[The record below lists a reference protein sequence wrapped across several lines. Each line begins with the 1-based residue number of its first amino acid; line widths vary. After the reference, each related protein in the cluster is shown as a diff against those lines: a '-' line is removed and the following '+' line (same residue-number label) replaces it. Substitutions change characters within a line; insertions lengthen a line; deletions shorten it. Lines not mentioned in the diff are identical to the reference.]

1 MTAKKRVSYNEKIQM
16 EAELFHKT
24 IIQSL
29 IHKNKRF
36 TVEHKTFEDQEL
48 LDYVKNFS
56 GKLGRTPNQDE
67 IIGGYYIASRFGS
80 WEHVLAEAKLPYPEE
95 KSPPMRKRL
104 IYREE
109 AKLLQKEQKKLRDE
123 KKKQRREKLEQTK
136 KEKTEEN
143 LNKIQKDREWGKL
156 HEKDTDEELITY
168 VKCIA
173 ERLGY
178 TPVSKE
184 VPGAAYIIERIGS
197 WALVLTVAGLP
208 LPKGMKEV
216 NPKTLKE
223 YRKRIQ
229 IKENNL

>member
-1 MTAKKRVSYNEKIQM
+1 MTAEKRVSYNEKIQM

-24 IIQSL
+24 VIQSL

-36 TVEHKTFEDQEL
+36 AVEHKTLEDQEL

-109 AKLLQKEQKKLRDE
+109 AKFLQKEQKKLRNEMKD
-123 KKKQRREKLEQTK
+123 QRRENLERTK
-136 KEKTEEN
+136 KEKAEAN
-143 LNKIQKDREWGKL
+143 LKKIQEDLEWGKL
-156 HEKDTDEELITY
+156 HEGDTNQELIAY
-168 VKCIA
+168 VQNVA
-173 ERLGY
+173 EHLGHS
-178 TPVSKE
+178 PVSKE
-184 VPGAAYIIERIGS
+184 VPGAAYIVERIGS
-197 WALVLTVAGLP
+197 WPLVLTVAKLP

-216 NPKTLKE
+216 NPKTLKA
-223 YRKRIQ
+223 YREREQREKQ
-229 IKENNL
+229 